1 MVYLFLKDG
10 FEEAEALVTAD
21 VLRRA
26 GLDLCLV
33 GEKTVKGSHGI
44 VVSADAAVEDVKLDD
59 AQLLILPGG
68 KSGVE
73 NLRADGRIAAL
84 LKDALARGIRIA
96 AICAAPSVLGE
107 LGLLEGKLAVCYPGW
122 EGALKGA
129 TVPAANVVTDGLIT
143 TGKAAGTVYW
153 FAFELVKLLC
163 GEAAAKKVCGDMYAG
178 ETASVIR
185 GA

>member
-33 GEKTVKGSHGI
+33 GEKTVRGSHGI
-44 VVSADAAVEDVKLDD
+44 TVCADAAVEDVKLED

-68 KSGVE
+68 KAGVA
-73 NLRADGRIAAL
+73 NLKADGRITVL
-84 LKDALARGIRIA
+84 VKDALARDIRVA
-96 AICAAPSVLGE
+96 AICAAPSLPGE
-107 LGLLEGKLAVCYPGW
+107 LGLLEGKMAVCYPGW

-129 TVPAANVVTDGLIT
+129 VVPGANVITDGLIT
-143 TGKAAGTVYW
+143 TGKAAGTVYP
-153 FAFELVKLLC
+153 FAFELVRLLC
-163 GEAAAKKVCGDMYAG
+163 GEETAEQVRGAMYAG
-178 ETASVIR
+178 EQPSVIR
-185 GA
+185 NA